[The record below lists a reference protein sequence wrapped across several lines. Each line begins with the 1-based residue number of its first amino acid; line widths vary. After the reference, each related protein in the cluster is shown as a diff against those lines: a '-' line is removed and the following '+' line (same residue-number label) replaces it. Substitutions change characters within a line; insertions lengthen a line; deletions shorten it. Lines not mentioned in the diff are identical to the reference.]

1 MAWATAEEN
10 TFLRARQLRRFYAK
24 HISSEGPLKYADK
37 ITPTD
42 MDLATILAPDYKLK
56 YCAEG
61 EEEYPEQWE
70 LKPKSLSFILNNFRP
85 KAKEIKT
92 AMDEVVDAFI
102 AGESTTIPPIFPGG
116 YGDRHQVHSSQV
128 VTKGLQRALAEVRKE
143 KNAAE
148 KKAKLYL
155 ARAEKAEAELQ
166 ELREE
171 LEEEGDEDNEA
182 EEDEEDK
189 KDDEDRKRKR
199 RKID

>member
-42 MDLATILAPDYKLK
+42 MDLATILSPDYELE

-102 AGESTTIPPIFPGG
+102 AGESTAIPPIFPGG
-116 YGDRHQVHSSQV
+116 YGDRHQVRSSQV
-128 VTKGLQRALAEVRKE
+128 VTKGLQRALAEVRDE
-143 KNAAE
+143 KYAAQE
-148 KKAKLYL
+148 KAKLYL
-155 ARAEKAEAELQ
+155 ARAEKAEAKLQ
-166 ELREE
+166 ELLEE
-171 LEEEGDEDNEA
+171 LEEEE
-182 EEDEEDK
+182 EEDK
-189 KDDEDRKRKR
+189 ADDEDRKRKR
-199 RKID
+199 KKID